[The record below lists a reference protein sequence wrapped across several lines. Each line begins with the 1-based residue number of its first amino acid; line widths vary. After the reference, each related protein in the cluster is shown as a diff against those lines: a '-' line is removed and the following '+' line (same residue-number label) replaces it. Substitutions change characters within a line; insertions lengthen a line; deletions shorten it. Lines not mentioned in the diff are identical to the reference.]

1 MTRQQLSN
9 LTLSLDDSGIYRVAL
24 DVPGR
29 PMNVLNA
36 SVMAELEQAVNE
48 LETRSDVK
56 MVVFKSTKESGFLA
70 GADVEA
76 IEAIESADHADR
88 LMKQGQQLFDRIENL
103 PMPTLA
109 VLHGPC
115 LGGGLELALACD
127 YRVARDNSSTKIG
140 LPEIKL
146 GLIPGWGGTQRLPK
160 LIGLKESLSM
170 ILSGKHLSARDATK
184 IGLVDLA
191 IQPDLWRDEIVRVID
206 SLAGGGSLRRKL
218 PDAASLWRLIERIPA
233 VHRRILSLTQKRLAG
248 KSKHYPALAAAIR
261 AIIDGYDPR
270 ADGFATER
278 REFCDL
284 IETPTCRQLL
294 RLFFS
299 RERARNLKTW
309 TPHSL
314 EMIHGDPIRTLGVIG
329 GGAMGAGI
337 AQAAAI
343 RGYGVHVKEVDADA
357 ASQCSARIDRLIDD
371 YGRHKKLDADQLR
384 QLRDRIDVGTDFSAL
399 EDADCIVEAVVERM
413 GVKQSVL
420 AEAEKAASKSAILAT
435 NTSSLSV
442 TEMAGSLSRPAHFA
456 GLHFFNPVHRM
467 ELVEVV
473 RGDETSDAT
482 IAQLVSFVR
491 ALGKTPIVT
500 TDSPGFLVNRILF
513 PYLGEAIMMVREGQ
527 SIAAIDREMRE
538 FGMPMGPLQ
547 LLDHVGL
554 DVALHVARS
563 LGAVMRDV
571 DDVIEVLSPLAR
583 RNQIGLKSK
592 RGFYD
597 YHGKKPQPRET
608 AEVVDF
614 IVQPA
619 ASERFLA
626 DGLSEIQRRLVYLMM
641 AEAIRCEERRVVE
654 HAWAID
660 LAMVLGTGFA
670 LHRGGPLAVV
680 DQIGTQTVLENMERL
695 HSQYGDRFTPPAS
708 LQLGAKQ

>member
-1 MTRQQLSN
+1 MTRQQLTN
-9 LTLSLDDSGIYRVAL
+9 LTLSLDDSGVYRIAL
-24 DVPGR
+24 NVPGR
-29 PMNVLNA
+29 PMNVLNE

-56 MVVFKSTKESGFLA
+56 LVVFKSTKESGFLA

-76 IEAIESADHADR
+76 IEAIESADHAER
-88 LMKQGQQLFDRIENL
+88 LMKQGQQLFDRIDHL

-160 LIGLKESLSM
+160 LVGLKESLSM
-170 ILSGKHLSARDATK
+170 ILSGKHLSACDAMK
-184 IGLVDLA
+184 IGLVDRA
-191 IQPDLWRDEIVRVID
+191 IQPDQWRDEIVRVID
-206 SLAGGGSLRRKL
+206 TLAGGGSLRRKL
-218 PDAASLWRLIERIPA
+218 PGAAALWRLIERIPQ
-233 VHRRILSLTQKRLAG
+233 VRGHILSLTQKRLAG
-248 KSKHYPALAAAIR
+248 KSKHYPALTAAIH
-261 AIIDGYDPR
+261 AIVDGYDAH
-270 ADGFATER
+270 ADGFETER

-284 IETPTCRQLL
+284 IDTPTCRQLL

-343 RGYGVHVKEVDADA
+343 RGYAVHVKEVDADA
-357 ASQCSARIDRLIDD
+357 ASQGSARIDRLVAD
-371 YGRHKKLDADQLR
+371 YGRHKKFGADQVR
-384 QLRDRIDVGTDFSAL
+384 ELRDRINIGTDFDAL
-399 EDADCIVEAVVERM
+399 ADVDCVVEAVVERM
-413 GVKQSVL
+413 QVKQSVL
-420 AEAEKAASKSAILAT
+420 ADVEKAVRKSAILAT

-442 TEMAGSLSRPAHFA
+442 TEMAASLSRPSQFA

-482 IAQLVSFVR
+482 IAQLVSLVR

-513 PYLGEAIMMVREGQ
+513 PYLGEAIMMVREGH
-527 SIAAIDREMRE
+527 SIAVIDREMRD

-571 DDVIEVLSPLAR
+571 DDVVDVLSPLAR
-583 RNQIGLKSK
+583 RNEIGLKSK

-597 YHGKKPQPRET
+597 YRGKKPQPRET

-614 IVQPA
+614 IVEPA
-619 ASERFLA
+619 RPERFLT
-626 DGLSEIQRRLVYLMM
+626 DGLSDIQRRLVYLMM
-641 AEAIRCEERRVVE
+641 GEAIRCEERRVVE

-670 LHRGGPLAVV
+670 PHRGGPLAVV
-680 DQIGTQTVLENMERL
+680 DQIGTQTVLDNMERL
-695 HSQYGDRFTPPAS
+695 HAQYGDRFTPPAS